1 MDTFARVHFC
11 ARAVTVISAVLAVVS
26 RPSGG
31 EMRHSKIRCQCTD
44 VRMYEYAV
52 SDGVEACK

>member
-1 MDTFARVHFC
+1 MLTARD
-11 ARAVTVISAVLAVVS
+11 VTVISAVLAVVS